1 VSIRSA
7 YFDRQS
13 RIEVEKRRV
22 QLSNEVALANASA
35 KIVCK
40 DVLFKIIYLIETDEA
55 KAEIIAEKERLEL
68 AKASRPEFGKKRKVW
83 TLIVPVPLM
92 PVTVVL
98 PQPVLVIRN
107 VKMELSTVP
116 LKLRAGCL
124 IFQVKIAKVGVL
136 EVGVKATSQ
145 GFNPLY

>member
-22 QLSNEVALANASA
+22 QLSNVALANASA